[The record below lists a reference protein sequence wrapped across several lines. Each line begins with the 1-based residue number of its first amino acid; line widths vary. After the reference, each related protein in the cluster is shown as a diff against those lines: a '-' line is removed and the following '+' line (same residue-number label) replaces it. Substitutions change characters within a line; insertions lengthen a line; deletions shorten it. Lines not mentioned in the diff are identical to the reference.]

1 MLLKSKEMLT
11 WAIKSHVSI
20 LLINEDISVVSTK
33 SAKNMMHLMKN
44 TLHAQFKHRT
54 LLSLLIFHTPF

>member
-20 LLINEDISVVSTK
+20 LLINEDISVVSTT
-33 SAKNMMHLMKN
+33 SAKMHLMKN

-54 LLSLLIFHTPF
+54 LLSLLSFHTPF